1 MSRIRNVLY
10 IHLGVNVLFSNS
22 YLTSVNLYMYEMIWT
37 YIYSIY
43 QFINPF
49 VYFISFVPS
58 VTIDETID

>member
-1 MSRIRNVLY
+1 MSRILNVLY